1 MVKSKIKIILALL
14 DLVLLAQQGKA
25 FNYPEGEQ
33 NFHYRAWCLGA
44 HICNIEDESLSYR
57 PWSRLWFNKRF
68 TNNDEFIAGEES
80 DNNEVLEDQD
90 DNMMKQ
96 SKVNSDEDKTKEKT
110 YPLYGPT
117 RDVELFEDTMDSDEE
132 EDKTNSNEERKTTN
146 PRRGEQFDRDIK
158 KDPEFYVRTMLRPT
172 RAQFMVRPTRSF
184 MARPTR
190 AQFMVRPTRNSM
202 ARLSFGNL
210 DINQKFL
217 LDPYL

>member
-96 SKVNSDEDKTKEKT
+96 SKVNSDEDKTKENT
-110 YPLYGPT
+110 YPVYGPT

-132 EDKTNSNEERKTTN
+132 EAETNSNEERQTTK
-146 PRRGEQFDRDIK
+146 PGRGKQFDRDIK
-158 KDPEFYVRTMLRPT
+158 MDPEFYVRTMLRPT
-172 RAQFMVRPTRSF
+172 RAQFMVRPTR
-184 MARPTR
+184 
-190 AQFMVRPTRNSM
+190 NSM
-202 ARLSFGNL
+202 A
-210 DINQKFL
+210 
-217 LDPYL
+217 